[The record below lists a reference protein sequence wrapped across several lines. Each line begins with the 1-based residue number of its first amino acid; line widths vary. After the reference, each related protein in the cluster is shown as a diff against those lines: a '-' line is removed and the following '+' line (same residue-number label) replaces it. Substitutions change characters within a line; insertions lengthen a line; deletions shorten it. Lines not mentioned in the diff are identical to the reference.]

1 MMEDEQTTPIS
12 ARISLTLLSEIHKE
26 IKDTGK
32 SRSDFVE
39 DAIKEKLFG
48 ESSSELLEK
57 EIAYHES
64 IVNNLKKKKQQHK
77 EKEKVLSKIPER
89 EISFLLET
97 SKLLEENPTYC
108 EGRINLYRNKFGKHY
123 RISPNDFF
131 ELCYKAVDQN
141 KEKQLMKELE
151 AE

>member
-1 MMEDEQTTPIS
+1 MEDEQTTPIS

-64 IVNNLKKKKQQHK
+64 IVNNLKKKYLFYLKQVNFLKRIQLTVK
-77 EKEKVLSKIPER
+77 EE
-89 EISFLLET
+89 
-97 SKLLEENPTYC
+97 
-108 EGRINLYRNKFGKHY
+108 
-123 RISPNDFF
+123 
-131 ELCYKAVDQN
+131 
-141 KEKQLMKELE
+141 
-151 AE
+151 